1 MIKKFIHNCG
11 ALASSYWQSYTTKG
25 KIWLILAM
33 VAVVVD
39 AKLCYEYGVTQ
50 TTWHGVGFAVVALFF
65 SQLPD
70 GAYEEFE
77 KGNKTS
83 GVLLA
88 LLCIPLGAVA
98 YQSHI
103 GFGAGVRMGDIKKAN
118 LQQARYDDGRDSVGE
133 LKSKVKLFEDTAKRL
148 DADMAKLVDMK
159 VGADGWTVTTAPAS
173 PEALDGQIAAKQLEV
188 ANESKRNGCKS
199 KCEARTN
206 ELAHLQALRAT
217 AVKIAENQAQHAAT
231 IEALAKTRGKSEM
244 TDAGMSSVAMQ
255 TEANTQLFGVLRA
268 AYTGEPLEAAMKTTE
283 QSSRLANLLIT
294 ALGSLAFMLMAPIG
308 FFMANRN
315 KRRELN
321 GGASEYRQDYAAGSS
336 SARPAN
342 YDQPKLP
349 PHQHTHTREIVKMD
363 SGFAARALAEID
375 SPKVRDCIDRLRGFK
390 LA

>member
-1 MIKKFIHNCG
+1 MLKKLILNCG

-25 KIWLILAM
+25 KIWLILAL
-33 VAVVVD
+33 VAVIVD
-39 AKLCYEYGVTQ
+39 AKLCFEYGVKQ

-77 KGNKTS
+77 KGNKAS
-83 GVLLA
+83 GILLA

-103 GFGAGVRMGDIKKAN
+103 GFGAGVRMSDIKKAN

-133 LKSKVKLFEDTAKRL
+133 LKAKVKLFEDTAKRL
-148 DADMAKLVDMK
+148 DSDMAKLVDMK
-159 VGADGWTVTTAPAS
+159 VGIDGWTVTTAPAS

-217 AVKIAENQAQHAAT
+217 AVKIAENQTQHAAT
-231 IEALAKTRGKSEM
+231 IEALAKTRGKSE
-244 TDAGMSSVAMQ
+244 TTEAGMSSVAMQ

-283 QSSRLANLLIT
+283 QSSRLASLLIT
-294 ALGSLAFMLMAPIG
+294 ALGSFAFMIMAPIG

-315 KRRELN
+315 KRREAS
-321 GGASEYRQDYAAGSS
+321 GGSSDYRQDYAVGSS
-336 SARPAN
+336 SARSASYDLPELPSPAS
-342 YDQPKLP
+342 
-349 PHQHTHTREIVKMD
+349 HTREVIVRND
-363 SGFAARALAEID
+363 ESFAARMRDAFNSGALPTPR
-375 SPKVRDCIDRLRGFK
+375 ST
-390 LA
+390 